1 MDYEP
6 WQTPLN
12 KALGMKGAKKKSKR
26 KDSSL
31 SQQNETES
39 VWQKGTGKKGRKR
52 KDPKSKPKE

>member
-1 MDYEP
+1 
-6 WQTPLN
+6 
-12 KALGMKGAKKKSKR
+12 MKGAKKKSKR